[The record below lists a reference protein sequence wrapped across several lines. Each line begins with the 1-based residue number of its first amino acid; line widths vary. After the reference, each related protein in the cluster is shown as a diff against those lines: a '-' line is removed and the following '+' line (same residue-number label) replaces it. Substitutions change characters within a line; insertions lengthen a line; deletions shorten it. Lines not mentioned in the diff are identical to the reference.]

1 MRNLILTL
9 NKLLG
14 AQHNKEINRWVSGQY
29 GRTSL
34 YNNEMITLNDVCEN
48 EIILTVSDALS
59 KLSLTPHH
67 LFRYCMLLPSINKG
81 LQKFTVVFEIK
92 PGFYKQLLT
101 STKKIR
107 IDDMSIVNK
116 GDLFERYGQL
126 KHIKHEANQD
136 VNDPVYYFING
147 IVIDSEQPFSL
158 GFNQTELQAVGESI
172 FEKKY
177 NNANP
182 LNKDEW
188 HDMIFSALFL
198 RMLDDDPSLLIY
210 DVLNEDKIDKL
221 LAAKS
226 WDKTYYNNAEEDT
239 DTIYSSYGRV
249 IAKKSNRFNAITA
262 RQNTETNTPTLSLVS
277 STDLPKKLAPEK
289 VDNVPQKKLTS
300 NDAGFVYDEFGEF

>member
-1 MRNLILTL
+1 MRNLILIL

-14 AQHNKEINRWVSGQY
+14 AQHNKEINRWVRSQY
-29 GRTSL
+29 ARVSL
-34 YNNEMITLNDVCEN
+34 YINEVITLSDVSEN

-59 KLSLTPHH
+59 KLSLTPHD
-67 LFRYCMLLPSINKG
+67 LFRHCMLLPSINNG
-81 LQKFTVVFEIK
+81 LQKFTAVFEIK

-107 IDDMSIVNK
+107 IDNMSIVNK

-126 KHIKHEANQD
+126 KHIKHEANKGG
-136 VNDPVYYFING
+136 NEPVYYFING
-147 IVIDSEQPFSL
+147 TVIDSKQPFSL
-158 GFNQTELQAVGESI
+158 GFNHTELQAVGESI

-182 LNKDEW
+182 FNKDEW

-210 DVLNEDKIDKL
+210 DTLNEDKIDKL

-226 WDKTYYNNAEEDT
+226 WDRTYYDHSEEDI
-239 DTIYSSYGRV
+239 DTIYNSYGRV
-249 IAKKSNRFNAITA
+249 IAKKFNRFNAITA
-262 RQNTETNTPTLSLVS
+262 RKNTEVKASALSLVAS
-277 STDLPKKLAPEK
+277 NATPQKVVQKSTTVEI
-289 VDNVPQKKLTS
+289 KKLTS
-300 NDAGFVYDEFGEF
+300 HDAGFVYDEFGEF